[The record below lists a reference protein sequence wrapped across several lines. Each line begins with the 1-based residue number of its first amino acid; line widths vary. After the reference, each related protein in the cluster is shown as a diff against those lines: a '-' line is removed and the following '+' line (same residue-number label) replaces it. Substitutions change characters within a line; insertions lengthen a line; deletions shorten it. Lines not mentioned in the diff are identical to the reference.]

1 MATLKEYLKEKKQV
15 VEKTIDE
22 YLSEITYPVQI
33 AEGMKYAV
41 LNGGKRIRP
50 ILLLM
55 ILDLLGKDEKLGLPS
70 GVALEMIHSYSL
82 VHDDLPALDND
93 DYRRGKLT
101 THKKFGEAEG
111 ILIGDALLTHAFNVL
126 TAKNSD
132 ISAEKIVEIV
142 RLMSDYAGV
151 NGMIGGQM
159 IDIESEGKQISMETL
174 KYIHRN
180 KTGKLLKIPVEIG
193 CILAEVSKETREK
206 LEEYADCIGLAFQIK
221 DDILDIEGDFE
232 KLGKPIGS
240 DIECGKSTY
249 PSLIGM
255 VESKKL
261 LDEIVEKAKN
271 IIKENFGAERGQ
283 ILIELADFIKNRE
296 N

>member
-1 MATLKEYLKEKKQV
+1 MLKEYLKEKKV
-15 VEKTIDE
+15 LVEKTIDE
-22 YLSEITYPVQI
+22 YLSEFSYPVQI

-50 ILLLM
+50 ILILM
-55 ILDLLGKDEKLGLPS
+55 VLDLLGKDEKIGLPS
-70 GVALEMIHSYSL
+70 GAALEMIHSYSL

-126 TAKNSD
+126 TEKNRGV
-132 ISAEKIVEIV
+132 SAGKIVEIV
-142 RLMSDYAGV
+142 KLTSNYAGI

-159 IDIESEGKQISMETL
+159 IDIESEGKKISLETL
-174 KYIHRN
+174 KYIHKN
-180 KTGKLLKIPVEIG
+180 KTGKLLKLPVEIA
-193 CILAEVSKETREK
+193 CILGDVSKDVREK
-206 LEEYADCIGLAFQIK
+206 LEEYADLIGLAFQIK
-221 DDILDIEGDFE
+221 DDILDVEGDFE

-240 DIECGKSTY
+240 DAEIEKATY
-249 PSLIGM
+249 PSMMGM
-255 VESKKL
+255 EKSKEL
-261 LDEIVEKAKN
+261 LNEITEKAKK
-271 IIKENFGAERGQ
+271 IIADNFPKERGTL
-283 ILIELADFIKNRE
+283 LIELADFIKNRE

>member
-1 MATLKEYLKEKKQV
+1 MLKEYLKEKKV
-15 VEKTIDE
+15 LVEKTIDE
-22 YLSEITYPVQI
+22 YLSEFSYPVQI

-50 ILLLM
+50 ILILM
-55 ILDLLGKDEKLGLPS
+55 VLDLLGKDEKIGLPS
-70 GVALEMIHSYSL
+70 GAALEMIHSYSL

-126 TAKNSD
+126 TEKNRGV
-132 ISAEKIVEIV
+132 SAEKIVEIV
-142 RLMSDYAGV
+142 KLTSSYAGI

-159 IDIESEGKQISMETL
+159 IDIESEGKKISLETL
-174 KYIHRN
+174 KYIHKN
-180 KTGKLLKIPVEIG
+180 KTGKLLKLPVEIA
-193 CILAEVSKETREK
+193 CILGDVSKDIREK
-206 LEEYADCIGLAFQIK
+206 LEEYADLIGLAFQIK
-221 DDILDIEGDFE
+221 DDILDVEGDFV

-240 DIECGKSTY
+240 DAEIEKATY
-249 PSLIGM
+249 PSMVGM
-255 VESKKL
+255 EKSKEL
-261 LDEIVEKAKN
+261 LNEITEKAKK
-271 IIKENFGAERGQ
+271 IIADNFPKERGTL
-283 ILIELADFIKNRE
+283 LIELADFIKNRE

>member
-1 MATLKEYLKEKKQV
+1 MLKEYLKEKKV
-15 VEKTIDE
+15 LVEKTIDE
-22 YLSEITYPVQI
+22 YLSEFSYPVQI

-50 ILLLM
+50 ILILM
-55 ILDLLGKDEKLGLPS
+55 VLDLLGKDEKIGLPS
-70 GVALEMIHSYSL
+70 GAALEMIHSYSL

-126 TAKNSD
+126 TEKNRGV
-132 ISAEKIVEIV
+132 SAEKIVEIV
-142 RLMSDYAGV
+142 KLTSSYAGI

-159 IDIESEGKQISMETL
+159 IDIESEGKKISLETL
-174 KYIHRN
+174 KYIHKN
-180 KTGKLLKIPVEIG
+180 KTGKLLKLPVEIA
-193 CILAEVSKETREK
+193 CILGDVSKDIREK
-206 LEEYADCIGLAFQIK
+206 LEEYADLIGLAFQIK
-221 DDILDIEGDFE
+221 DDILDVEGDFE

-240 DIECGKSTY
+240 DAEIEKATY
-249 PSLIGM
+249 PSMMGM
-255 VESKKL
+255 EKSKEL
-261 LDEIVEKAKN
+261 LNEITEKAKK
-271 IIKENFGAERGQ
+271 IIADNFPKERGTL
-283 ILIELADFIKNRE
+283 LIELADFIKNRE

>member
-1 MATLKEYLKEKKQV
+1 MLKEYLKEKKV
-15 VEKTIDE
+15 LVENTINE
-22 YLSEITYPVQI
+22 YLSEFTYPVQI

-50 ILLLM
+50 ILVLM
-55 ILDLLGKDEKLGLPS
+55 VLDLLGKDEKLGLPS
-70 GVALEMIHSYSL
+70 GAALEMIHSYSL

-126 TAKNSD
+126 TEKNKD

-142 RLMSDYAGV
+142 KLTSSYAGI

-159 IDIESEGKQISMETL
+159 IDIESEGKKVSMETL
-174 KYIHRN
+174 KYIHKN
-180 KTGKLLKIPVEIG
+180 KTGKLLRLPVEMG
-193 CILAEVSKETREK
+193 CIIGDASKEIREK
-206 LEEYADCIGLAFQIK
+206 LEEYADLIGLAFQIK
-221 DDILDIEGDFE
+221 DDILDVEGDFE

-240 DIECGKSTY
+240 DAESEKSTY
-249 PSLIGM
+249 PSMIGM
-255 VESKKL
+255 AESKKTS
-261 LDEIVEKAKN
+261 
-271 IIKENFGAERGQ
+271 
-283 ILIELADFIKNRE
+283 
-296 N
+296 

>member
-1 MATLKEYLKEKKQV
+1 MLKEYLKEKKV
-15 VEKTIDE
+15 LVEKTIDE
-22 YLSEITYPVQI
+22 YLSEFSYPVQI

-50 ILLLM
+50 ILILM
-55 ILDLLGKDEKLGLPS
+55 VLDLLGKDEKIGLPS
-70 GVALEMIHSYSL
+70 GAALEMIHSYSL

-126 TAKNSD
+126 TEKNRGV
-132 ISAEKIVEIV
+132 SAEKIVEIV
-142 RLMSDYAGV
+142 KLTSSYAGI

-159 IDIESEGKQISMETL
+159 IDIESEGKKISLETL
-174 KYIHRN
+174 KYIHKN
-180 KTGKLLKIPVEIG
+180 KTGKLLRLPVEIA
-193 CILAEVSKETREK
+193 CILGDVSKDVREK
-206 LEEYADCIGLAFQIK
+206 LEEYADLIGFAFQIK
-221 DDILDIEGDFE
+221 DDILDVEGDFE

-240 DIECGKSTY
+240 DAEIEKATY
-249 PSLIGM
+249 PSMVGM
-255 VESKKL
+255 EKSKKL
-261 LDEIVEKAKN
+261 LNEITEKAKK
-271 IIKENFGAERGQ
+271 IIADNFPKERGTL
-283 ILIELADFIKNRE
+283 LIELADFIKNRE